1 MTLMGIE
8 IVGHRILGRRLRAI
22 GRLAEVTVRRAIV
35 ESAMRIE
42 REAKASIRRNPR
54 RGAAY
59 VRHDPERRRRASAP
73 GDAPATDTGALAR
86 KLTHVIDADGLG
98 ASVESRAA
106 YSRFLEFG
114 TARMAARPF
123 LRPAFERQIGPSMK
137 RIADA
142 LRIAIGQAAPA
153 GAAD

>member
-1 MTLMGIE
+1 MRHFTTE
-8 IVGHRILGRRLRAI
+8 VTGHEVLGRRLRAI
-22 GRLAEVTVRRAIV
+22 GRLADAAVRRAIA

-42 REAKASIRRNPR
+42 REAKRSIERNPR

-59 VRHDPERRRRASAP
+59 LRHDPERRRRASAP

-86 KLTHVIDADGLG
+86 NITHVIDADGLG

-106 YSRFLEFG
+106 HSRFLEFG
-114 TARMAARPF
+114 TMGMPARPF
-123 LRPAFERQIGPSMK
+123 LRPAFESQIGATMK

-142 LRIAIGQAAPA
+142 VRIAIARAA
-153 GAAD
+153 G